1 MVIYM
6 ALVSIALATYNGE
19 KFIAEQMESILNQ
32 SFQDFEVIIHDDCSA
47 DETYNLL
54 RQFAQKDSR
63 IVLKKNEY
71 NLGFAKNF
79 KTIVDDCS
87 GKYIAF
93 SDQDDI
99 WDIRHL
105 EVLLSI
111 IENKDIACGNA
122 LLVDQDNNSLGFTM
136 KDVVG
141 MKTEIKSDQ
150 ICWRLFLDNFV
161 QGATMLVRRELCQK
175 YIPVPDVVKFHDY
188 WLALVASLNNGVAYT
203 SEVVL
208 RYRQHENNVT
218 KNTRSSIIREIYN
231 SFNGIN
237 KKHFLRQTE
246 VLSCLR
252 ERFKNNRVVEDS
264 YKFYNDCYN
273 RNVDKQDCKYFE
285 EHYMDMFLEKKYF
298 TIRRFIYMY
307 L

>member
-1 MVIYM
+1 M

-111 IENKDIACGNA
+111 IENKDIA
-122 LLVDQDNNSLGFTM
+122 
-136 KDVVG
+136 
-141 MKTEIKSDQ
+141 
-150 ICWRLFLDNFV
+150 
-161 QGATMLVRRELCQK
+161 
-175 YIPVPDVVKFHDY
+175 
-188 WLALVASLNNGVAYT
+188 
-203 SEVVL
+203 
-208 RYRQHENNVT
+208 
-218 KNTRSSIIREIYN
+218 
-231 SFNGIN
+231 
-237 KKHFLRQTE
+237 
-246 VLSCLR
+246 
-252 ERFKNNRVVEDS
+252 
-264 YKFYNDCYN
+264 
-273 RNVDKQDCKYFE
+273 
-285 EHYMDMFLEKKYF
+285 
-298 TIRRFIYMY
+298 
-307 L
+307 